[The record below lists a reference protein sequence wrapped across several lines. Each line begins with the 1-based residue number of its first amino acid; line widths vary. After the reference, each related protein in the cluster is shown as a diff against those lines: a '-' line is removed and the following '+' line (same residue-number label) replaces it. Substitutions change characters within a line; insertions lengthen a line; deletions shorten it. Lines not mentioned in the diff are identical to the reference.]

1 MPEADDAS
9 TGEIRDCGTGDPDR
23 LQRLWSPH
31 RMTYI
36 TSDPATSS
44 EDSADKT
51 KPATSGHP
59 FLDIPR
65 MSDED
70 GLIVARGEAV
80 YAVLN
85 LYPYNPGHTMI
96 VPYRQVADLEDLTPL
111 ESAELMSFTQRIIRT
126 IKNVSNPNAFN
137 VGLNLGYAAGGSLA
151 EHIHQHIVPRWIGDA
166 NFITVVGETKVM
178 PQLLRDTRTLLA
190 QAWHRLDD

>member
-1 MPEADDAS
+1 MAEPD
-9 TGEIRDCGTGDPDR
+9 GVIRDCGTGDPDR

-36 TSDPATSS
+36 TSDPPEKTS
-44 EDSADKT
+44 
-51 KPATSGHP
+51 SGHP
-59 FLDIPR
+59 FLDIPH

-70 GLIVARGEAV
+70 GLIVARGETV

-96 VPYRQVADLEDLTPL
+96 VPYRQVADLEDLSPA
-111 ESAELMSFTQRIIRT
+111 ESSELMGFTQRIIRT
-126 IKNVSNPNAFN
+126 IKSVSNPNAFN

-151 EHIHQHIVPRWIGDA
+151 EHLHQHIVPRWVGDA
-166 NFITVVGETKVM
+166 NFITVVGETKIM
-178 PQLLRDTRTLLA
+178 PQLLRDTRALLA
-190 QAWHRLDD
+190 QAWQRLGD